1 MFESQQSQMQAI
13 WLSSPGDPRTRLL
26 QAQQASRTHWAESH
40 AAMMFSPSRVLG
52 FFARQ
57 LAVLARKGSAL
68 RGQTLAKKGETC
80 PQRGSLPACC

>member
-40 AAMMFSPSRVLG
+40 TATMFSPSRVLG
-52 FFARQ
+52 LFAE
-57 LAVLARKGSAL
+57 LARKGSAL
-68 RGQTLAKKGETC
+68 RGQTLVKEGETC